1 MIISIMQYMFYD
13 KAIIT
18 YARLVNIPIPCYH
31 HGTKEVTGMSEL
43 FTPKT
48 KEEFLASVDRGIAQA
63 KNGQRQDAHE
73 AVDEITRELEAG
85 YNAMKAVRSAQSSR
99 MAVVS

>member
-1 MIISIMQYMFYD
+1 M
-13 KAIIT
+13 
-18 YARLVNIPIPCYH
+18 N
-31 HGTKEVTGMSEL
+31 EL
-43 FTPKT
+43 FTTNT

-85 YNAMKAVRSAQSSR
+85 YNAMKAVRSAHSGR